1 MKISLSFNSYFKQ
14 SINKFLL
21 NKGFSD
27 NNTYYLIKNKN
38 VLIDNKIVIDKN
50 VLLPF
55 KKCKVEVTLNDEES
69 TLPINNNKI
78 DIVYEDQYF
87 LVVNKPINLD
97 VEPTKANYEN
107 NLACMVNNYFINNNI
122 KSKIHLVN
130 RLDKLTSGLVI
141 IAKNQY
147 IHNLFSKIKINK
159 YYETLVE
166 GITKNKGTIKVKIAK
181 EEGSVK
187 RIVDEK
193 GKLSITKYKRI
204 KVIGNNSLLKIKLIT
219 GRTHQIRLSM
229 SYINH
234 PLVNDPLYGNIVNEN
249 DMYLKANILVF
260 KHPITNKKI
269 KIII

>member
-27 NNTYYLIKNKN
+27 NNIYYLIKNKN

-87 LVVNKPINLD
+87 LVVNKPFNLD

-147 IHNLFSKIKINK
+147 IHNLFSKVKINK

-166 GITKNKGTIKVKIAK
+166 GITKNKGTI
-181 EEGSVK
+181 
-187 RIVDEK
+187 
-193 GKLSITKYKRI
+193 
-204 KVIGNNSLLKIKLIT
+204 KIKLIT

-249 DMYLKANILVF
+249 NMYLKANILVF
-260 KHPITNKKI
+260 KHPITKKKI